1 MALLEATDCLELN
14 AKYPR
19 CSASR
24 AHYIGV
30 DTKYATGVDTKYA
43 TGPVVNEWYKQTLT
57 NL

>member
-24 AHYIGV
+24 AHYIG
-30 DTKYATGVDTKYA
+30 DGECYEAFNTEACGVVWCGFDV
-43 TGPVVNEWYKQTLT
+43 GDCV
-57 NL
+57 